1 MQYDEL
7 KEHIKQAMKAHD
19 KVRLSILR
27 QVHGEI
33 KNIEVNERRDITEQD
48 VDDMTKRVIKQTKET
63 LEGSIKAG
71 NNQERTDM
79 LTAQVKMLEE
89 LLPQQLAGEQLSALI
104 DAVLSETGATT
115 KKEMGRAWVSSPSAP
130 AATSTRPLPR
140 RSCKASLPNEAPVS
154 E

>member
-48 VDDMTKRVIKQTKET
+48 VDDMTKRVIKQTTVSYTHLT
-63 LEGSIKAG
+63 LPTNRE
-71 NNQERTDM
+71 
-79 LTAQVKMLEE
+79 V
-89 LLPQQLAGEQLSALI
+89 
-104 DAVLSETGATT
+104 
-115 KKEMGRAWVSSPSAP
+115 
-130 AATSTRPLPR
+130 
-140 RSCKASLPNEAPVS
+140 
-154 E
+154 

>member
-1 MQYDEL
+1 MKYQELQDEVKAAL
-7 KEHIKQAMKAHD
+7 KAHD
-19 KVRLSILR
+19 KPRVSILR

-104 DAVLSETGATT
+104 DTVLSE
-115 KKEMGRAWVSSPSAP
+115 RAASWASSPSAP